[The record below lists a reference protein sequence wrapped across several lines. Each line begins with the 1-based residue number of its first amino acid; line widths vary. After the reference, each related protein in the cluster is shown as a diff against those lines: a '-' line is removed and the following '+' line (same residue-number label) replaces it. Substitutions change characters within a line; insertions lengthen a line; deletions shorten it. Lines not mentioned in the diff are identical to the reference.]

1 MIDEVRDIQSRQ
13 PTLPPSNSKFSNMG
27 FTERPMGNDGT
38 LTNANQEK
46 TIVPTN
52 TPKPLINSPSN
63 RGDTETDTFQS
74 TSCNT
79 MIELSSESSDTMII
93 NENGTETENDADS
106 QQDTLKVRERRHERK
121 SVRWWLMSVF
131 KISNKQP
138 ALHLK
143 APFLNNSNSTPKRP
157 VAVDRSK
164 EDFMKSIAQEVR
176 LFNKSGDEFQRVSEI
191 PSRGLRS
198 TSRPV

>member
-27 FTERPMGNDGT
+27 FTERPTGNDGT

-52 TPKPLINSPSN
+52 TPKTLINSSSN
-63 RGDTETDTFQS
+63 RADTETDTFQS

-106 QQDTLKVRERRHERK
+106 QQDTLKVGERMPQRK
-121 SVRWWLMSVF
+121 TVRWWLMSIF
-131 KISNKQP
+131 KISNKQSV
-138 ALHLK
+138 LNLK
-143 APFLNNSNSTPKRP
+143 APFLNNSTPKRP

-176 LFNKSGDEFQRVSEI
+176 LFNKSGEEFQRVSEI
-191 PSRGLRS
+191 PSRKLRS
-198 TSRPV
+198 TARLI